1 MGKNKEGKITYLALA
16 KNMIDFY
23 NDNVLNNKKHVA
35 ALQSYK
41 WSGYNLINQI
51 LLQQVQ
57 QEISIQDILQAF
69 NYQEK
74 KSIDMKKIIASTIA
88 YMYQDI
94 KEHIQT
100 IKQLDVII
108 CNAPT
113 MIPETLTVYRGMS
126 VDIYN
131 DLQCVDKKFYY
142 TCPTYMSTSLSPA
155 ITDFFVGSNGFKYII
170 HLPTTTKGI
179 FLPWQIDH
187 SKDFG
192 NATIDSEFELL
203 LLRGSKFLIESVSYE
218 PEPLHKQRFLKY
230 KNIPCYEKLPV
241 FVKTYTMRL
250 VSQPSLEELKK
261 NYSKMMKD
269 IKLELKPW
277 DLKEMNLS
285 ELHPSKMST

>member
-41 WSGYNLINQI
+41 WSGHNLINQI

-69 NYQEK
+69 NDQEK
-74 KSIDMKKIIASTIA
+74 KTIDMKKIIASTIA

-203 LLRGSKFLIESVSYE
+203 LLRGF
-218 PEPLHKQRFLKY
+218 
-230 KNIPCYEKLPV
+230 
-241 FVKTYTMRL
+241 
-250 VSQPSLEELKK
+250 
-261 NYSKMMKD
+261 
-269 IKLELKPW
+269 
-277 DLKEMNLS
+277 
-285 ELHPSKMST
+285 